1 MARMTLSIPPHVE
14 TTLQRLVREEKTT
27 KAQVIRRALA
37 LYVRVHEVV
46 RQEGKIVGICTRDG
60 KVEREILLD
69 L

>member
-14 TTLQRLVREEKTT
+14 TRIQRLVREEKTT

-37 LYVRVHEVV
+37 LYVRIYEAVH
-46 RQEGKIVGICTRDG
+46 EGKIVGICTREG